1 MISGTYLGL
10 DYMSKQNGGE
20 GGIIINMSSL
30 AGKDNYDVN
39 NDFLLV
45 IWTTEISLQNVF
57 ITNSG
62 LKWQLGLLFFLLV
75 LWDFLF
81 HNIKSL
87 NSKFLSFVLNCDFKV
102 T

>member
-39 NDFLLV
+39 DDFLLV
-45 IWTTEISLQNVF
+45 IWTTKVSLQSAL

-62 LKWQLGLLFFLLV
+62 LR
-75 LWDFLF
+75 
-81 HNIKSL
+81 
-87 NSKFLSFVLNCDFKV
+87 
-102 T
+102 